1 VNSGFASWGRLFRLS
16 LAPTAIGD
24 VLAGSVLAATAGGAF
39 DLAATTTTLVLVA
52 CSLLIYHGG
61 MAFNDWCD
69 REEDAKV
76 RQDRPIPSGA
86 ITPRAA
92 LLAALFGMTLGPL
105 LAASVEPMAGL
116 WAAGLAFSAA
126 LYDYRGR
133 GAWLGPGLLG
143 LCRAMNLG
151 LPILAF
157 GGSEALL
164 LLWPAPALY
173 GAYVFVLS
181 RLGRLED
188 GEATAANRHVP
199 RILLFLL
206 GFIFWV
212 LPFVPVSFPH
222 TPEES
227 VDLGRKVALGIGL
240 AASWGLLTRAKSLGE
255 WKPADLI
262 PAMGCALR
270 RMLPFSA
277 ALAALPGT
285 PQGFGVALLIL
296 CLYPFAVWLRGVF
309 PPS

>member
-1 VNSGFASWGRLFRLS
+1 MNQGLAVWGRLFRLS

-24 VLAGSVLAATAGGAF
+24 VLAGSVLAATVGGAVG
-39 DLAATTTTLVLVA
+39 LAAASKTLLLVV
-52 CSLLIYHGG
+52 CSLLVYHGG

-69 REEDAKV
+69 REEDAQV
-76 RQDRPIPSGA
+76 RSDRPIPSGA
-86 ITPRAA
+86 ISPRAA
-92 LLAALFGMTLGPL
+92 LLAALLGFALGPV
-105 LAASVEPMAGL
+105 LAAFVNPIAGV
-116 WAAGLAFSAA
+116 WAAVLAFGAA

-151 LPILAF
+151 LPIVAF
-157 GGSEALL
+157 GGMDALL
-164 LLWPAPALY
+164 VLWPAPALY
-173 GAYVFVLS
+173 GTYVFVLS

-199 RILLFLL
+199 RVLLFLL
-206 GFIFWV
+206 GLIFWL
-212 LPFVPVSFPH
+212 LPFLPMSFPH
-222 TPEES
+222 TPEDS
-227 VDLGRKVALGIGL
+227 VQLGRMVALGIGL
-240 AASWGLLTRAKSLGE
+240 AASWGLFTRAKNLGD
-255 WKPADLI
+255 WKPSDLI

-277 ALAALPGT
+277 ALASLPGT
-285 PQGFGVALLIL
+285 TQGFGVALLIL